1 MALLAL
7 LLYYF
12 LAGSMLESLSGR
24 AHLRSQSEHK
34 IHSILR
40 ACSLI
45 QPYINIRQY
54 LLYNT
59 K

>member
-12 LAGSMLESLSGR
+12 LVGSMLESLSGR

-40 ACSLI
+40 AH
-45 QPYINIRQY
+45 
-54 LLYNT
+54 
-59 K
+59 